1 VYLRGFVARG
11 FIAALTAV
19 AVALSAGA
27 VGAVGRESSARVVR
41 AGGTSGEP
49 VTIAAE
55 QELDCADW
63 LASCAGST
71 WGIWSYAVHTLPRPF
86 DQVAGKYVPN
96 VLLKGEPK
104 LDPGAPQKVTYE
116 ISDKAQW
123 SDRQP
128 ITSHDFKYTWEQ
140 IVTGEDILDTTGYEN
155 IESIDDSNPKVAV
168 VTFKRGEDYAAWRD
182 LFGAPYGV
190 LPSHIL
196 EGNDRNALMTDG
208 YDWSGGP
215 YIGKWTRGS
224 DITLTA
230 NPNWYGPKPKI
241 NTVVFQ
247 FITETTAEA
256 EAFKTG
262 QVDAAYPSPQ
272 DGTAELFDVPGARH
286 FVNAR
291 TTSLEGLF
299 INTGRSPFQSKKVRQ
314 AIAYSLERNAIV
326 KNLFGV
332 LGVTKASQSLNF
344 NLGDGSD
351 GYYLPAFDRYRR
363 DLEKVDELMR
373 SDGWRKN
380 SNGVWEK
387 EGQTAS
393 FSLATTS
400 GDARREKTQDILRS
414 QLEQAGFEVETPY
427 ANEPSDT
434 LFGETLPNG
443 NYDIALVAPVFTFD
457 PGLCFLLC
465 SDNIPTEA
473 NEFSGQNVTRIS
485 SRALDRAWSG
495 ADTELNVERRNELIR
510 DGQRA
515 LAEEVPAIPLDPL
528 PDVGVWNGRKL
539 RGPIGDNPTYGMFWN
554 IHLWSVRE
562 G

>member
-1 VYLRGFVARG
+1 MVVVALNAG
-11 FIAALTAV
+11 PAV
-19 AVALSAGA
+19 AHGRPTGSAQ
-27 VGAVGRESSARVVR
+27 
-41 AGGTSGEP
+41 AGGT

-71 WGIWSYAVHTLPRPF
+71 WGTWTYGVHTLPRPF
-86 DQVAGKYVPN
+86 DQVGGKYVPN

-104 LDPGAPQKVTYE
+104 LDPGPPQKVTYE
-116 ISDKAQW
+116 ISEKAQW
-123 SDRQP
+123 NDAQP
-128 ITSHDFKYTWEQ
+128 ITSHDFKYTWQQ
-140 IVTGEDILDTTGYEN
+140 IVTGQDILDTSGYQN
-155 IESIDDSNPKVAV
+155 IDSIDDSNPKVAI

-190 LPSHIL
+190 LPSHLL
-196 EGNDRNALMTDG
+196 EGNDRSALMTDG

-241 NTVVFQ
+241 QTIVFR
-247 FITETTAEA
+247 FITETTAQA

-272 DGTAELFDVPGARH
+272 AETAELFDVPRAKH

-299 INTGRSPFQSKKVRQ
+299 LNTDRFPFQSKKVRQ
-314 AIAYSLERNAIV
+314 AIAYSLNRNAIV
-326 KNLFGV
+326 KNLFGA
-332 LGVTKASQSLNF
+332 LGVTRASQSLNF
-344 NLGDGSD
+344 DLGSGSS
-351 GYYLPAFDRYRR
+351 GYYVPAFDKYTR
-363 DLEKVDELMR
+363 DVGQVDELMR
-373 SDGWRKN
+373 SDGWKKN
-380 SNGVWEK
+380 SSGVWEK
-387 EGQTAS
+387 GGRTAS
-393 FSLATTS
+393 FTLATTS
-400 GDARREKTQDILRS
+400 GNTRRETTEDILRS
-414 QLEQAGFEVETPY
+414 QFERAGFEVKAPY

-434 LFGETLPNG
+434 LFGQTLPNG
-443 NYDIALVAPVFTFD
+443 NYDVALVAPVFTFD
-457 PGLCFLLC
+457 PGLCFLFC
-465 SDNIPTEA
+465 SKNIPTQA
-473 NEFSGQNVTRIS
+473 NGFSGMNVMRIS
-485 SRALDRAWSG
+485 SGVLDKAWSD
-495 ADTELNVERRNELIR
+495 ADKELDMDKRNEMIQK
-510 DGQRA
+510 GQRA
-515 LAEEVPAIPLDPL
+515 LADEVPAIPIDPL

-554 IHLWSVRE
+554 IYRWSAR

>member
-1 VYLRGFVARG
+1 VHRWQRFRRATLSTLTVVA
-11 FIAALTAV
+11 I
-19 AVALSAGA
+19 ALSAGPA
-27 VGAVGRESSARVVR
+27 LADDTTSPARTT
-41 AGGTSGEP
+41 GGTPSGTA
-49 VTIAAE
+49 TIAAE
-55 QELDCADW
+55 QELDCSDW
-63 LASCAGST
+63 VASCAGST
-71 WGIWSYAVHTLPRPF
+71 WGTWAYGVHTLPRPF
-86 DQVAGKYVPN
+86 DQVDGRYVPN
-96 VLLKGEPK
+96 VLLKGEPR
-104 LDPGAPQKVTYE
+104 LEPGPPQRITYE
-116 ISDKAQW
+116 ISEKAQW
-123 SDRQP
+123 NDRQP

-168 VTFKRGEDYAAWRD
+168 VTFKRGEDFAAWRD

-196 EGNDRNALMTDG
+196 EGNDRSALMTDG

-215 YIGKWTRGS
+215 YTGKWTRGS

-241 NTVVFQ
+241 QTIVFQ

-256 EAFKTG
+256 EAFATG
-262 QVDAAYPSPQ
+262 QVDAIYPSPQ
-272 DGTAELFDVPGARH
+272 SDTAELFNVSGARH
-286 FVNAR
+286 FVNPR

-299 INTGRSPFQSKKVRQ
+299 LNTDRFPFQSKKVRQ
-314 AIAYSLERNAIV
+314 AVAYSLNRNAIV
-326 KNLFGV
+326 KNLFGA

-344 NLGDGSD
+344 NLGAGSA
-351 GYYLPAFDRYRR
+351 GYYVPAFEKYTR
-363 DLEKVDELMR
+363 DLEQVDELMQ
-373 SDGWRKN
+373 SDGWKKN
-380 SNGVWEK
+380 GNDVWEK
-387 EGQTAS
+387 DGQTAS

-400 GDARREKTQDILRS
+400 GDERRERTEDILRS
-414 QLEQAGFEVETPY
+414 QFATAGFEVKTPY

-443 NYDIALVAPVFTFD
+443 NYDMALVAPVFTSD

-465 SDNIPTEA
+465 SENIPTEA
-473 NEFSGQNVTRIS
+473 NEFSGQNVMRVD
-485 SRALDRAWSG
+485 SRALDRPWSG
-495 ADTELNVERRNELIR
+495 ADKELDVGERNQMIQE
-510 DGQRA
+510 GQRV
-515 LAEEVPAIPLDPL
+515 LAEEVPAIPVDLL

-554 IHLWSVRE
+554 IYLWSVR

>member
-1 VYLRGFVARG
+1 VHRWQRFRRATLSTLTVVA
-11 FIAALTAV
+11 I
-19 AVALSAGA
+19 ALSAGPA
-27 VGAVGRESSARVVR
+27 LAGDATSRARTT
-41 AGGTSGEP
+41 GGTPSGTA
-49 VTIAAE
+49 TIAAE

-63 LASCAGST
+63 IASCAGST
-71 WGIWSYAVHTLPRPF
+71 WGTWAYGVHTLPRPF
-86 DQVAGKYVPN
+86 DQVDGRYVPN

-104 LDPGAPQKVTYE
+104 LEPGPPQKITYE
-116 ISDKAQW
+116 ISEKAQW

-168 VTFKRGEDYAAWRD
+168 VTFKRGEDFAAWRD

-196 EGNDRNALMTDG
+196 EGNDRSALMTDG

-215 YIGKWTRGS
+215 YTGEWTRGS

-241 NTVVFQ
+241 QTIVFQ

-256 EAFKTG
+256 EAFATG
-262 QVDAAYPSPQ
+262 QVDAIYPSPQ
-272 DGTAELFDVPGARH
+272 SDTAELFNVSGARH
-286 FVNAR
+286 FVNPR

-299 INTGRSPFQSKKVRQ
+299 LNTDRFPFQSKKVRQ
-314 AIAYSLERNAIV
+314 AVAYSLNRNAIV
-326 KNLFGV
+326 KNLFGA

-344 NLGDGSD
+344 NLGPGSA
-351 GYYLPAFDRYRR
+351 GYYVPAFEKYTR
-363 DLEKVDELMR
+363 DLEQVDELMQ
-373 SDGWRKN
+373 SDGWKKN
-380 SNGVWEK
+380 GNGVWEK
-387 EGQTAS
+387 DGQTAS

-400 GDARREKTQDILRS
+400 GDERRERTEDILRS
-414 QLEQAGFEVETPY
+414 QFARAGFEVKTPY

-443 NYDIALVAPVFTFD
+443 NYDMALVAPVFTSD

-465 SDNIPTEA
+465 SENIPTEA
-473 NEFSGQNVTRIS
+473 NDFSGQNVMRVD
-485 SRALDRAWSG
+485 SRALDRPWSG
-495 ADTELNVERRNELIR
+495 ADKELDVGERNQMIQE
-510 DGQRA
+510 GQRV
-515 LAEEVPAIPLDPL
+515 LAEEVPAIPIDLL

-554 IHLWSVRE
+554 IYLWSVR

>member
-1 VYLRGFVARG
+1 MHRRRRSRRAILSTL
-11 FIAALTAV
+11 IAV
-19 AVALSAGA
+19 AVALSAGQA
-27 VGAVGRESSARVVR
+27 VADDATSPARSV
-41 AGGTSGEP
+41 GGTPAGT

-63 LASCAGST
+63 IASCAGST
-71 WGIWSYAVHTLPRPF
+71 WGTWAYGVHTLPRPF
-86 DQVAGKYVPN
+86 DQVDGRYVPN
-96 VLLKGEPK
+96 VLLKGEPA
-104 LDPGAPQKVTYE
+104 LDPGPPQKITYE

-123 SDRQP
+123 NDRQP

-140 IVTGEDILDTTGYEN
+140 IVTGEDVLDTTGYEN

-168 VTFKRGEDYAAWRD
+168 VTFKSGEDFAAWRD

-196 EGNDRNALMTDG
+196 EGNDRSALMTDG

-215 YIGKWTRGS
+215 YTGAWTRGS

-241 NTVVFQ
+241 QTIVFQ

-256 EAFKTG
+256 EAFATG
-262 QVDAAYPSPQ
+262 QVDAIYPSPQ
-272 DGTAELFDVPGARH
+272 SETAELFNVSGARH
-286 FVNAR
+286 FVNPR

-299 INTGRSPFQSKKVRQ
+299 LNTDRFPFQSKKVRQ
-314 AIAYSLERNAIV
+314 AVAYSLNRNAIV
-326 KNLFGV
+326 KNLFGA

-344 NLGDGSD
+344 NLGAGSA
-351 GYYLPAFDRYRR
+351 GYYVPAFEKYKRNLDR
-363 DLEKVDELMR
+363 VDELMQ
-373 SDGWRKN
+373 SDGWKKN
-380 SNGVWEK
+380 NSGVWEK
-387 EGQTAS
+387 NGQTAS

-400 GDARREKTQDILRS
+400 GDERRERTEDILRS
-414 QLEQAGFEVETPY
+414 QFARAGFEVKTPY

-443 NYDIALVAPVFTFD
+443 NYDMALVAPVFTSD

-465 SDNIPTEA
+465 SENIPTEA
-473 NEFSGQNVTRIS
+473 NDFSGQNVMRID
-485 SRALDRAWSG
+485 SRALDRPWSD
-495 ADTELNVERRNELIR
+495 ADKELDVDERNQMIQ

-515 LAEEVPAIPLDPL
+515 LAEEVPAIPVDLL

-554 IHLWSVRE
+554 IYLWSVR

>member
-1 VYLRGFVARG
+1 VHRCQRSLRRG
-11 FIAALTAV
+11 VFSALTV
-19 AVALSAGA
+19 IVVALSAGP
-27 VGAVGRESSARVVR
+27 SAADERSTGSTQ
-41 AGGTSGEP
+41 AGGT

-63 LASCAGST
+63 LSSCAGST
-71 WGIWSYAVHTLPRPF
+71 WGTWTYGVHTLPRPF

-96 VLLKGEPK
+96 ALLKGEPK
-104 LDPGAPQKVTYE
+104 LDAGPPQKVTYE
-116 ISDKAQW
+116 IAENAQW
-123 SDRQP
+123 NDRQP
-128 ITSHDFKYTWEQ
+128 ITSHDFRYTWQE
-140 IVTGEDILDTTGYEN
+140 IVTGQDILDTSGYEN
-155 IESIDDSNPKVAV
+155 IESIDDSNPKAAV

-190 LPSHIL
+190 LPSHLL
-196 EGNDRNALMTDG
+196 EGNDRSALMTDG

-241 NTVVFQ
+241 QTVVFR

-272 DGTAELFDVPGARH
+272 AETAELFEVPGAKH

-299 INTGRSPFQSKKVRQ
+299 LNTDRFPFQTKKVRQ
-314 AIAYSLERNAIV
+314 AIAHSLNRNAIV
-326 KNLFGV
+326 KNLFGA
-332 LGVTKASQSLNF
+332 LGVTRASQSLNF
-344 NLGDGSD
+344 NLGSGSS
-351 GYYLPAFDRYRR
+351 GYYVPAFDKYTR
-363 DLEKVDELMR
+363 DVEQVDELMR
-373 SDGWRKN
+373 SDGWKKN
-380 SNGVWEK
+380 GSGVWEK
-387 EGQTAS
+387 GGRTAS
-393 FSLATTS
+393 FTLATTS
-400 GDARREKTQDILRS
+400 GDARRETTLDILRS
-414 QLEQAGFEVETPY
+414 QFEGAGFEVKTPY

-443 NYDIALVAPVFTFD
+443 NYDAALVAPVFTFD
-457 PGLCFLLC
+457 PGLCFLFC
-465 SDNIPTEA
+465 SDNIPTET
-473 NEFSGQNVTRIS
+473 NEFSGMNVMRIS
-485 SRALDRAWSG
+485 SRPLDTAWG
-495 ADTELNVERRNELIR
+495 DVDKELDVAKRNEMIQS
-510 DGQRA
+510 GQRA
-515 LAEEVPAIPLDPL
+515 LAEEVPAIPIDPL

-554 IHLWSVRE
+554 IYRWSAR

>member
-1 VYLRGFVARG
+1 VHRWQRFRRATLSTLTVVA
-11 FIAALTAV
+11 I
-19 AVALSAGA
+19 ALSAGPA
-27 VGAVGRESSARVVR
+27 LASDATSRARTT
-41 AGGTSGEP
+41 GGTPSGTA
-49 VTIAAE
+49 TIAAE

-63 LASCAGST
+63 IASCAGST
-71 WGIWSYAVHTLPRPF
+71 WGTWAYGVHTLPRPF
-86 DQVAGKYVPN
+86 DQVDGRYVPN

-104 LDPGAPQKVTYE
+104 LEPGPPQKITYE
-116 ISDKAQW
+116 ISEKAQW

-168 VTFKRGEDYAAWRD
+168 VTFKRGEDFAAWRD

-196 EGNDRNALMTDG
+196 EGNDRSALMTDG

-215 YIGKWTRGS
+215 YTGEWTRGS

-241 NTVVFQ
+241 QTIVFQ

-256 EAFKTG
+256 EAFATG
-262 QVDAAYPSPQ
+262 QVDAIYPSPQ
-272 DGTAELFDVPGARH
+272 SDTAELFNVSGARH
-286 FVNAR
+286 FVNPR

-299 INTGRSPFQSKKVRQ
+299 LNTDRFPFQSKKVRQ
-314 AIAYSLERNAIV
+314 AVAYSLNRNAIV
-326 KNLFGV
+326 KNLFGA

-344 NLGDGSD
+344 NLGPGSA
-351 GYYLPAFDRYRR
+351 GYYVPAFEKYTR
-363 DLEKVDELMR
+363 DLEQVDELMQ
-373 SDGWRKN
+373 SDGWNKN
-380 SNGVWEK
+380 GNGVWEK
-387 EGQTAS
+387 DGQTAS

-400 GDARREKTQDILRS
+400 GDERRERTEDILRS
-414 QLEQAGFEVETPY
+414 QFARAGFEVKTPY

-443 NYDIALVAPVFTFD
+443 NYDMALVAPVFTSD

-465 SDNIPTEA
+465 SENIPTEA
-473 NEFSGQNVTRIS
+473 NDFSGQNVMRVD
-485 SRALDRAWSG
+485 SRALDRPWSG
-495 ADTELNVERRNELIR
+495 ADKELDVGERNQMIQE
-510 DGQRA
+510 GQRV
-515 LAEEVPAIPLDPL
+515 LAEEVPAIPIDLL

-554 IHLWSVRE
+554 IYLWSVR